1 MISINDDRFL
11 AVDTLI
17 DIDKDMEINLSLVEK
32 ITAPYNLS
40 VDFSYRDTDKK
51 TDVLF
56 RWNQDL
62 GWSDSFEEYDD
73 FATQFGVWATFDKD
87 RLRPYGITIN
97 NTHISIPGLEQGE
110 SPVMV
115 FNPEKTTPRCD
126 SDAFLNT
133 VFGKKYIMFFGVQ
146 SNLSDDWLV
155 SPKQKINKGYVAH
168 FYVHVYPSM
177 ATVYPETIKVL
188 ASTGVQTDLSS
199 FVELYNYT
207 FTESGWYEVTVDL
220 KDYVDQEVYLAVNY
234 VSNDG
239 WMLKVDNFYVGPS
252 DDAPAP
258 EVGNATYDIYL
269 NGEKKASAITDNS
282 YTFEALDDGTYTAG
296 VKAIYESGES
306 EVEEYVF
313 TTQYSGIENVVV
325 PTVKVYSRDHAICLE
340 SIEGENVLAE
350 VYGVSGQLVELVE
363 FENSAQISVSE
374 GLYLV
379 RLTTPQGTS
388 TVKVLVK

>member
-73 FATQFGVWATFDKD
+73 FATQFGGWATFDKD

-133 VFGKKYIMFFGVQ
+133 VLHHVF
-146 SNLSDDWLV
+146 W
-155 SPKQKINKGYVAH
+155 SPKQPVGRLARFSETENQQGVCGSFLCACLSEYGY
-168 FYVHVYPSM
+168 
-177 ATVYPETIKVL
+177 
-188 ASTGVQTDLSS
+188 GLSR
-199 FVELYNYT
+199 N
-207 FTESGWYEVTVDL
+207 
-220 KDYVDQEVYLAVNY
+220 
-234 VSNDG
+234 
-239 WMLKVDNFYVGPS
+239 
-252 DDAPAP
+252 
-258 EVGNATYDIYL
+258 
-269 NGEKKASAITDNS
+269 
-282 YTFEALDDGTYTAG
+282 
-296 VKAIYESGES
+296 
-306 EVEEYVF
+306 
-313 TTQYSGIENVVV
+313 
-325 PTVKVYSRDHAICLE
+325 H
-340 SIEGENVLAE
+340 
-350 VYGVSGQLVELVE
+350 
-363 FENSAQISVSE
+363 
-374 GLYLV
+374 
-379 RLTTPQGTS
+379 
-388 TVKVLVK
+388 